1 MKNILE
7 ILNSSL
13 ARLRSRNAKLKRERD
28 EATAEIRALVTI
40 LRQTKENRDAL
51 RVCYDLAKRDG
62 LHHATTCAALKAEND
77 ALRGEIVSFRS
88 KVASA
93 LYGNSALDAQ
103 NDVHSFA
110 KMDSREI

>member
-77 ALRGEIVSFRS
+77 ALRAEIVSFRS
-88 KVASA
+88 RVQTA
-93 LYGNSALDAQ
+93 LYGESALNPQ
-103 NDVHSFA
+103 CETYRFA
-110 KMDSREI
+110 KMDSREL